1 MMSIELI
8 TRAIGDESRKKIL
21 DLLTVGELPASAIF
35 EQFEYAAPTIS
46 RHLSVLKEA
55 GLVQTRREGV
65 FIYYSLNKEQF
76 KELEAWLQAF
86 VPVKVK
92 PKVERTE
99 RPSTP
104 KAEKKESAF
113 DKFQSEF

>member
-1 MMSIELI
+1 MSIEHI

-21 DLLTVGELPASAIF
+21 DLLTVGELPASSIF

-55 GLVQTRREGV
+55 GLVSTRRDGV

-76 KELEAWLQAF
+76 KLLDEWLQGFLPA
-86 VPVKVK
+86 K
-92 PKVERTE
+92 PKPKQERSD
-99 RPSTP
+99 RPTP
-104 KAEKKESAF
+104 PKIEKKESAF

>member
-1 MMSIELI
+1 MSIELI
-8 TRAIGDESRKKIL
+8 TKAIGDESRKKIL

-55 GLVQTRREGV
+55 GLVNTRREGV

-76 KELEAWLQAF
+76 VQLVEWLEAF
-86 VPVKVK
+86 VPIKVK
-92 PKVERTE
+92 PKVERSE
-99 RPSTP
+99 RASAPRP
-104 KAEKKESAF
+104 PKKESSF